1 MAENTS
7 PTITMTCE
15 VCSEYYTDPLMLP
28 CLHSFCKKCLIK
40 AKEKQGSADTSLKC
54 PTCDTSVNL
63 PDGKIE
69 DLTQNLWFEHISKE
83 ASIKKK
89 ILSTEA
95 MSCDECSVDDSS
107 DAAVVYCCDCG
118 QFLCDYCKKGH
129 KRKPKKINH
138 KLIDLETKES
148 LELST
153 IKHEDGYCTRHTDQ
167 KLIYYCND
175 CENLVCPNCLPI
187 KHKDHNIEDYIDVGE
202 TARKVLKQVVTSCD
216 GVIPPVTEAIANG
229 EKMLEQIATHKEEV
243 SKEIKETFEKL
254 KAVLDKRC
262 NDLLMETE
270 EIASAKRNSVEKQ
283 LDGFRKLVKQ
293 VSHGRHLASSVSER
307 TDPGEVVSVK
317 KLITNQLEECIQE
330 YKKLP
335 LEIVVK
341 AEILRCLDVPT
352 LSKEISEF
360 GSVSECYEQ
369 LNSSFYSIDSGL
381 AIPLATLEKERK
393 FKVALPAG
401 IDKAASFLKAS
412 FIKSHGSKE
421 EGRVVIVNDNNTAIV
436 SCTPQS
442 FGGYEL
448 SVTIRGQH
456 IKGSPYQLS
465 VKASRDY
472 TTLANQRSFNVGNH
486 TYGVAV
492 HTNGEVFASSNDGF
506 VQVFSEDGTAIRR
519 IGSKGDDNGQFKS
532 PHGLLLVGDRL
543 YVSDHNL
550 HRVQYFSATTGQY
563 IGQFGSKGNENGQLW
578 YPKGMSTDGKGN
590 ILVSE
595 YRNKRVQVFKEDG
608 TFVQI
613 IQCDGNATDVAV
625 DNEGKI
631 YVATFKNNSVQV
643 FSPDGKTHLDTY
655 NNLDISSNYLQGIA
669 VDDEM
674 DILVLT
680 YNTSCFDSCL
690 YLLNSDRKQ
699 VKLITQLNNPYGIA
713 LDKDGYIYVAD
724 TDNNRIMKY

>member
-1 MAENTS
+1 MAENTN
-7 PTITMTCE
+7 PAITMTCE

-40 AKEKQGSADTSLKC
+40 AKEKQGGPDTSLKC

-69 DLTQNLWFEHISKE
+69 GLTQNLWFEHKSKE

-89 ILSTEA
+89 IVSKEA
-95 MSCDECSVDDSS
+95 ISCDKCSVDDSS

-118 QFLCDYCKKGH
+118 QFLCDLCKKVH
-129 KRKPKKINH
+129 KRRPKKADH
-138 KLIDLETKES
+138 KLIDLETKGSIES
-148 LELST
+148 PT
-153 IKHEDGYCTRHTDQ
+153 IKHKEGYCTRHTDQ

-175 CENLVCPNCLPI
+175 CEKLVCPNCLPI

-202 TARKVLKQVVTSCD
+202 TARKALKQSVASCD

-229 EKMLEQIATHKEEV
+229 EKMLEQIATRKEEV
-243 SKEIKETFEKL
+243 SKEIKERFEEL

-307 TDPGEVVSVK
+307 TDPGEVLSVK
-317 KLITNQLEECIQE
+317 KLITNQLEECIEE

-335 LEIVVK
+335 LEIEENE
-341 AEILRCLDVPT
+341 AILTRLDTTTMSNEICKYGGVFEVDPDLY
-352 LSKEISEF
+352 
-360 GSVSECYEQ
+360 SV
-369 LNSSFYSIDSGL
+369 DSGK
-381 AIPLATLEKERK
+381 AIPLATVQKERK
-393 FKVALPAG
+393 FKLAINIPVPL
-401 IDKAASFLKAS
+401 DKALQHIHSS
-412 FIKSHGSKE
+412 FIKSDGSKE

-442 FGGYEL
+442 IGQYEL
-448 SVTIRGQH
+448 SVTIRGHH

-472 TTLANQRSFNVGNH
+472 TTLTNQRSFNVGSN
-486 TYGVAV
+486 TPGVAV
-492 HTNGEVFASSNDGF
+492 HTNGEVFASSYGGF
-506 VQVFSEDGTAIRR
+506 VQVFSEDGTAVRR
-519 IGSKGDDNGQFKS
+519 IGSKGNGNGQFDW
-532 PHGLLLVGDRL
+532 PWGLLLVGDRL

-563 IGQFGSKGNENGQLW
+563 IGQFGSKGNGNGQFS
-578 YPKGMSTDGKGN
+578 YPLGMSTDGKGN
-590 ILVSE
+590 ILVADYS
-595 YRNKRVQVFKEDG
+595 NKRVQVFKEDG
-608 TFVQI
+608 TFVQV
-613 IQCDGNATDVAV
+613 IQCDGIATDVAV

-631 YVATFKNNSVQV
+631 HVTIWNQNHVQV

-655 NNLDISSNYLQGIA
+655 NNPAGNFNNPQGISTDDEGYIFVSSNNGYLH
-669 VDDEM
+669 
-674 DILVLT
+674 VL
-680 YNTSCFDSCL
+680 SP
-690 YLLNSDRKQ
+690 DRNQ
-699 VKLITQLNNPYGIA
+699 VKLISGLSDPWGVA
-713 LDKDGYIYVAD
+713 LDKDGYIYVAEY
-724 TDNNRIMKY
+724 NNKRIMKY